1 MYTPFSPNTI
11 ISSFT
16 NLMFFPKIR
25 QQHTVVSLTTKSG
38 RYVFCFP
45 PSLFSTHQKP
55 ILLGHPRIFPPK
67 VSKAAEW
74 NPLP

>member
-16 NLMFFPKIR
+16 NLICSLKFAKNTHVFPYK
-25 QQHTVVSLTTKSG
+25 KSG
-38 RYVFCFP
+38 RYVSCFP
-45 PSLFSTHQKP
+45 PYLFQPTKNPSSSVIP
-55 ILLGHPRIFPPK
+55 GHPPK